1 MMDEKRW
8 IKKKVYLETVSGRK
22 YSGHVVAE
30 DKIKLILLDKFEKL
44 VELSK
49 IDIRLMQEEE

>member
-1 MMDEKRW
+1 MDEKRW
-8 IKKKVYLETVSGRK
+8 MKKKVYLETVSGRK
-22 YSGHVVAE
+22 YSGNVVAE
-30 DKIKLILLDKFEKL
+30 DEVKIILLDKFNKL